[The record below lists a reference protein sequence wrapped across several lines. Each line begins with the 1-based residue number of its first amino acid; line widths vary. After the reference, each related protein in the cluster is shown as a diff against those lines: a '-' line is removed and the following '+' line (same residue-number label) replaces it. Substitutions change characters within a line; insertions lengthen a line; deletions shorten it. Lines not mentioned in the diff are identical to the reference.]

1 MAQNPVT
8 DPFYLHGISEI
19 GEWTATSVTDGGA
32 TDTYNAD
39 NIYTRTPW
47 GTTAEDGAR
56 ITADVSR
63 EELRG
68 GQSPA
73 LLDSF
78 ITGVGGQVELRSVTA
93 NLETLRRMLGLPSSD
108 LVGTLPGAKEVLT
121 LTGANLG
128 SEEVALYIK
137 TDGPV
142 APRYHYFPRAKVSSF
157 PEMAFSR
164 TAYFTPSATYDLYEN
179 AAGLLGWIE
188 DTIA

>member
-1 MAQNPVT
+1 MAQNPAT
-8 DPFYLHGISEI
+8 DPFYLHGISEM

-39 NIYTRTPW
+39 NVYTRTAW

-56 ITADVSR
+56 ITASVTR
-63 EELRG
+63 QELRG

-78 ITGVGGQVELRSVTA
+78 ITGVGGSVELRSVTA
-93 NLETLRRMLGLPSSD
+93 NLETLRRMLGLPTAD
-108 LVGTLPGAKEVLT
+108 LTGDLPGSKEVLL
-121 LTGANLG
+121 LTGSNLG
-128 SEEVALYIK
+128 SEEIALYIK

-142 APRYHYFPRAKVSSF
+142 APRYHYFPRAKVASF
-157 PEMAFSR
+157 PELNFSR
-164 TAYFTPSATYDLYEN
+164 TNYFLPSASFDLYEN
-179 AAGLLGWIE
+179 AGGLLGWIE